1 MFKSVYAKLAFI
13 STILALSLL
22 IALPEIPFN
31 IAGKDYKIGGYKIS
45 LFNGNFEKDLSSLK
59 RGLDLE
65 GGVKIVFKADTS
77 KLNSGDVVP
86 ALESTREIISR
97 RINLLGVAEPYIATS
112 KVGEEYRIVVE
123 LPGIEDVN
131 SAAQLIGQTAQ
142 LTFRELLPDYE
153 WDDSKFSEVFT
164 NPNAWQ
170 DTELTGAD
178 LKGVDV
184 VFNQGQVAN
193 ASPQIQLRFSNT
205 GREKFS
211 EIAKRNINKPIG
223 IFFNES
229 PYPLS
234 MPVVSADLA
243 DGLIDDPVI
252 SGSFDLETA
261 KNLSIQIRGGALP
274 IPLEIIEQ
282 KTIGATLGEE
292 SVNKSLFAG
301 VLGLLL
307 IMIFMIFMYGWL
319 GLIANVALIS
329 YTILVL
335 AIFKLVPVV
344 LTLPG
349 VAGFVLSVGMAAD
362 ANILIFERIKEEV
375 LWGRPQSIAIR
386 LGFER
391 AWTSIRD
398 SNFTSLLT
406 SAILFYFGSG
416 PVRGFALTL
425 AIGILVS
432 LFTSIFLTKTLIN
445 VFNVAK
451 ILEKRKV
458 IK

>member
-1 MFKSVYAKLAFI
+1 MLKSIYSKLAFI
-13 STILALSLL
+13 STVVAIALL
-22 IALPEIPFN
+22 IALPEINF
-31 IAGKDYKIGGYKIS
+31 KFQERDYKIGGYNIS
-45 LFNGNFEKDLSSLK
+45 ILDGKFTKDLRTLK

-77 KLNSGDVVP
+77 KINSSDVAS
-86 ALESTREIISR
+86 ALESSKEIISR
-97 RINLLGVAEPYIATS
+97 RINLLGVSEPYIATS
-112 KVGEEYRIVVE
+112 KVGEEHRIVVE
-123 LPGIEDVN
+123 LPGVEDVN
-131 SAAQLIGQTAQ
+131 SAAKLIGQTAQ
-142 LTFRELLPDYE
+142 LNFREL
-153 WDDSKFSEVFT
+153 SSEVEYSEEGFAELFS
-164 NPNAWQ
+164 NPNAWVNT
-170 DTELTGAD
+170 DLTGAD

-184 VFNQGQVAN
+184 VFNQGQVNSA
-193 ASPQIQLRFSNT
+193 APQIQLRFTNT

-211 EIAKRNINKPIG
+211 EIAKRNIDKPIG
-223 IFFNES
+223 IFFDES

-234 MPVVSADLA
+234 MPVVSSDLA
-243 DGLIDDPVI
+243 EGVIDDPVI
-252 SGSFDLETA
+252 SGNFDLDTA
-261 KNLSIQIRGGALP
+261 KNLSVQIRGGALP

-292 SVNKSLFAG
+292 SVNRSLFAG

-307 IMIFMIFMYGWL
+307 VMVFMVFMYGSL
-319 GLIANVALIS
+319 GLIANISLIV
-329 YTILVL
+329 YTIIVL
-335 AIFKLVPVV
+335 AVFKIIPVV

-362 ANILIFERIKEEV
+362 ANILIFERIKEEII
-375 LWGRPQSIAIR
+375 WGRAHSIAIR

-432 LFTSIFLTKTLIN
+432 LFTSIFLTRTLIN
-445 VFNVAK
+445 TFNIGK
-451 ILEKRKV
+451 IIEKRRMAK
-458 IK
+458 

>member
-1 MFKSVYAKLAFI
+1 MLKSIYSKLAFI
-13 STILALSLL
+13 STVVALSLL
-22 IALPEIPFN
+22 VALPRIDFSIKGNE
-31 IAGKDYKIGGYKIS
+31 YRIGGYQIS
-45 LFNGNFEKDLSSLK
+45 ILDGRFTKDLSKLK

-77 KLNSGDVVP
+77 KLNTADVNS
-86 ALESTREIISR
+86 AMESAKEIISR
-97 RINLLGVAEPYIATS
+97 RINLLGVSEPYIAVS
-112 KVGEEYRIVVE
+112 KVGEEHRIIVE
-123 LPGIEDVN
+123 LPGVEDVN
-131 SAAQLIGQTAQ
+131 SAAKLIGQTAQ
-142 LTFRELLPDYE
+142 LSFKELGSEAE
-153 WDDSKFSEVFT
+153 WTEEKYSEVFQ
-164 NPNAWQ
+164 NPNLWVE
-170 DTELTGAD
+170 TELSGAD

-184 VFNQGQVAN
+184 VFNQGQVNSSA
-193 ASPQIQLRFSNT
+193 PQIQLRFTNE

-211 EIAKRNINKPIG
+211 QIAKRNINKPIG
-223 IFFNES
+223 IFFDES

-243 DGLIDDPVI
+243 DGVIDDPVI
-252 SGSFDLETA
+252 SGNFDLETA
-261 KNLSIQIRGGALP
+261 KNLSVQIRGGALP

-292 SVNKSLFAG
+292 AINKSLFAG
-301 VLGLLL
+301 IIGLLL
-307 IMIFMIFMYGWL
+307 VMIFMVVMYGSL
-319 GLIANVALIS
+319 GLIADIALIA
-329 YTILVL
+329 YTIIVL

-375 LWGRPQSIAIR
+375 LWGRPHSIAVR

-406 SAILFYFGSG
+406 SGILFYFGSG

-432 LFTSIFLTKTLIN
+432 LFTSIFLTRTLIN
-445 VFNVAK
+445 TFNIGKMIERRRMAK
-451 ILEKRKV
+451 
-458 IK
+458 